1 MYSDDFSIH
10 VENLGKRYSAYA
22 KPQDRLKEA
31 IWGRVSSA
39 LGRAPRSMAQDFW
52 ALSGVS
58 FDVKKGE
65 TVGIVGR
72 NGSGKSTL
80 LQMICGT
87 VTPSQ
92 GNIQTHGRVAALLE
106 LGAGFNP
113 EFTGRENVY
122 LNASL
127 LGLTH
132 EQIDAR
138 FDRIAG
144 FADIGEFIE
153 SPVKK
158 YSSGMFARLAFSVA
172 IHTEPDI
179 LIVDEILAVGDA
191 AFQRRCLKKF
201 YEIRDA
207 GCTILFVSHDQY
219 QVKSICQRA
228 LYLERGKQK
237 AFGPAGRVIDQYTI
251 DMQEAL
257 REFEA
262 REEVLTN
269 HQHVA
274 LPAELEQLD
283 TSNPEDMPGRE
294 ATPPESVAPAAELAA
309 AVVVSE
315 VEPERLY
322 TIDDVWLTNDAGERI
337 AQVATGDN
345 LNLNVEYRALTSKLP
360 PEISFVFNL
369 YRHDG
374 LYVCGTTTLM
384 DGLAAHES
392 VAVGKFAVHFPKLSL
407 LSGSYKWRVA
417 LNDGRGFVVYA
428 EAKDVCQFHVLDNFE
443 AVGVVSLERKWTFE
457 VESSRDAV

>member
-1 MYSDDFSIH
+1 MSSDTVSIH
-10 VENLGKRYSAYA
+10 VENLGKRYSIYS

-31 IWGRVSSA
+31 LMARGA
-39 LGRAPRSMAQDFW
+39 GLLGRNARTYSQEFW
-52 ALSGVS
+52 ALSDVS

-87 VTPSQ
+87 VTPTTGSVKT
-92 GNIQTHGRVAALLE
+92 NGRVAALLE

-132 EQIDAR
+132 EQIDQR
-138 FDRIAG
+138 FDSIAG

-201 YEIRDA
+201 YEIRDM

-228 LYLERGKQK
+228 LYLERGVQK
-237 AFGPAGRVIDQYTI
+237 AFGLAGKVIDQYTI
-251 DMQEAL
+251 DMQAAL

-262 REEVLTN
+262 KEEAAGK
-269 HQHVA
+269 HVA
-274 LPAELEQLD
+274 AIAELDELD
-283 TSNPEDMPGRE
+283 TSNPPGAPGSE
-294 ATPPESVAPAAELAA
+294 ADGKVDAGVAQASGKTGAQYRK
-309 AVVVSE
+309 
-315 VEPERLY
+315 EPDRLY
-322 TIDDVWLTNDAGERI
+322 EIDEVWLSTPAGERVDQI
-337 AQVATGDN
+337 STGDP
-345 LNLNVEYRALTSKLP
+345 LKLNVRFHAVSSIVP
-360 PEISFVFNL
+360 DDMSFVFNL
-369 YRHDG
+369 YRHDD
-374 LYVCGTTTLM
+374 LYICGTTSLM
-384 DGLAAHES
+384 DGYQAHAGAASGHFS
-392 VAVGKFAVHFPKLSL
+392 VNFPSIPL

-417 LNDGRGFVVYA
+417 INDGGGLVVHA
-428 EAKDVCQFHVLDNFE
+428 EAKDVCPFHISDDFE
-443 AVGVVSLERKWTFE
+443 AVGMMSLPREWAFE
-457 VESSRDAV
+457 FSQHRGG

>member
-1 MYSDDFSIH
+1 MCSDKVSIH
-10 VENLGKRYSAYA
+10 VENLGKRYSIYS

-31 IWGRVSSA
+31 LVARSAGLFGRSA
-39 LGRAPRSMAQDFW
+39 RTYAQEFW
-52 ALSGVS
+52 ALSDVS

-87 VTPSQ
+87 VTPTTGSVK
-92 GNIQTHGRVAALLE
+92 TYGRVAALLE

-132 EQIDAR
+132 EQIDQR
-138 FDRIAG
+138 FDSIAG

-201 YEIRDA
+201 YEVRDM

-228 LYLERGKQK
+228 LYLERGVQK

-251 DMQEAL
+251 DMQAAL

-262 REEVLTN
+262 KEEAAGKHASAV
-269 HQHVA
+269 
-274 LPAELEQLD
+274 PAELEELD
-283 TSNPEDMPGRE
+283 TSNPPGTEAGESNVKTDAAVARATGKTGPLYQKEPDRLYEIDEVWLSTPDGKPVDRISTGDGLKLNVRFHAVSPIVPEDM
-294 ATPPESVAPAAELAA
+294 
-309 AVVVSE
+309 
-315 VEPERLY
+315 
-322 TIDDVWLTNDAGERI
+322 
-337 AQVATGDN
+337 
-345 LNLNVEYRALTSKLP
+345 
-360 PEISFVFNL
+360 SFVFNL
-369 YRHDG
+369 YRHDD
-374 LYVCGTTTLM
+374 LYICGTTTLM
-384 DGLAAHES
+384 DGYDPHAGVASGHFSITFPS
-392 VAVGKFAVHFPKLSL
+392 VPL

-417 LNDGRGFVVYA
+417 INDGGGFVVHA
-428 EAKDVCQFHVLDNFE
+428 EANNVCPFHISDDFE
-443 AVGVVSLERKWTFE
+443 AVGVMSLPREWAFE
-457 VESSRDAV
+457 FGQHRD

>member
-1 MYSDDFSIH
+1 MYSDDTSIH

-31 IWGRVSSA
+31 LYGRVSNIFG
-39 LGRAPRSMAQDFW
+39 LPPRSLVNDFW
-52 ALSGVS
+52 ALSNVS

-87 VTPSQ
+87 VTPSH
-92 GNIQTHGRVAALLE
+92 GTIQTHGRVAALLE

-172 IHTEPDI
+172 VHTEPDI

-228 LYLERGKQK
+228 LYLERGQQK

-251 DMQEAL
+251 DMQQAL
-257 REFEA
+257 KEFEA

-269 HQHVA
+269 QVHKTAH
-274 LPAELEQLD
+274 AELDTLD
-283 TSNPEDMPGRE
+283 TSNPEDMPGQE
-294 ATPPESVAPAAELAA
+294 TAPSNGGEPTLAESAA
-309 AVVVSE
+309 
-315 VEPERLY
+315 EPERLY
-322 TIDDVWLTNDAGERI
+322 AIEDAWLTNEEGVRI
-337 AQVATGDN
+337 DQVATGDDIT
-345 LNLNVEYRALTSKLP
+345 LHVQFRALTKRLP
-360 PEISFVFNL
+360 SELSFVFNL

-374 LYVCGTTTLM
+374 LYICGTTTVM
-384 DGLAAHES
+384 DGLGAHE
-392 VAVGKFAVHFPKLSL
+392 AVPAGRFSATFPKLPL
-407 LSGSYKWRVA
+407 LSGSYNWRVA
-417 LNDGRGFVVYA
+417 INDGRGFVVHA
-428 EAKDVCQFHVLDNFE
+428 EAKDVCPFHVLDNFE
-443 AVGVVSLERKWTFE
+443 AVGVVSLAREWSFQSE
-457 VESSRDAV
+457 APLA

>member
-1 MYSDDFSIH
+1 MCSDTVSIH
-10 VENLGKRYSAYA
+10 VENLGKRYSIYS

-31 IWGRVSSA
+31 LMARSAGLFGRGVKSY
-39 LGRAPRSMAQDFW
+39 AQEFW

-58 FDVKKGE
+58 FDVRKGE

-87 VTPSQ
+87 VTPST
-92 GNIQTHGRVAALLE
+92 GSVKTNGRVAALLE

-132 EQIDAR
+132 AQIDER
-138 FDRIAG
+138 FDSIAG

-201 YEIRDA
+201 YEIRDM

-228 LYLERGKQK
+228 LYLEKGAQK
-237 AFGPAGRVIDQYTI
+237 AFGPAGKVIDQYTI
-251 DMQEAL
+251 DMQAAL

-262 REEVLTN
+262 KDEAAGK
-269 HQHVA
+269 HAAHHA
-274 LPAELEQLD
+274 PAELDELD
-283 TSNPEDMPGRE
+283 KSNPPGTSGADE
-294 ATPPESVAPAAELAA
+294 GGAA
-309 AVVVSE
+309 APVAAAKYRK
-315 VEPERLY
+315 EPDRLY
-322 TIDDVWLTNDAGERI
+322 EIDEVWLSSPEGGSVDHIR
-337 AQVATGDN
+337 TGGSLT
-345 LNLNVEYRALTSKLP
+345 LNARFHAVSAIV
-360 PEISFVFNL
+360 PEHISFVFNL
-369 YRHDG
+369 YRHDD
-374 LYVCGTTTLM
+374 LYICGTTTLM
-384 DGLAAHES
+384 DGYQAHAGVS
-392 VAVGKFAVHFPKLSL
+392 SGQFSITFPNIPL

-417 LNDGRGFVVYA
+417 INDGGGFVVHA
-428 EAKDVCQFHVLDNFE
+428 EANNVCPFQILDDFE
-443 AVGVVSLERKWTFE
+443 AVGVMSLPREWTFD
-457 VESSRDAV
+457 VASRTD

>member
-1 MYSDDFSIH
+1 MYSDDISIH

-31 IWGRVSSA
+31 IWGRVSNA
-39 LGRAPRSMAQDFW
+39 LGRTPRSMAQDFW
-52 ALSGVS
+52 ALSDVS
-58 FDVKKGE
+58 FDVRKGE

-92 GNIQTHGRVAALLE
+92 GSIQTHGRVAALLE

-269 HQHVA
+269 NQPIA

-283 TSNPEDMPGRE
+283 TSNPEDMPGKDVSSSE
-294 ATPPESVAPAAELAA
+294 GIMPMSEFPAKTA
-309 AVVVSE
+309 VSE

-322 TIDDVWLTNDAGERI
+322 TIEDAWLTNDEGERI
-337 AQVATGDN
+337 EQIATGEN
-345 LNLNVEYRALTSKLP
+345 LVLNVEYRALTSKLP
-360 PEISFVFNL
+360 PETSFVFNL

-374 LYVCGTTTLM
+374 LYICGTTTLM
-384 DGLAAHES
+384 DGLAAHAS
-392 VAVGKFAVHFPKLSL
+392 VAAGRFTVRFPKLPL

-417 LNDGRGFVVYA
+417 INDGRGFVVYA

-443 AVGVVSLERKWTFE
+443 AVGVVSLERSWTFE
-457 VESSRDAV
+457 SGSSRDAA